1 MTSSDKAQIGM
12 LSKAPLFLEAIKF
25 HESVFALPF
34 AYMGMLLADDGFPG
48 WRVFGL
54 ITLAMVSARTVGMAS
69 NQIVDRHIDARSPRS
84 STRHLPSRRLN
95 VGEMGALTIVSLGV
109 LVVTAAL
116 LNKLALALTPVAAA
130 YIMLYPYAKRF
141 TWTAN
146 LMLGWAL
153 AIAPSAAWIAVR
165 GNISLEPVLLS
176 LAVALW
182 AGAFDILYHT
192 QDREFHLREG
202 LNSVAARFGIV
213 VAFRI
218 SQSLDLLAFVS
229 LVALGLWMRLD
240 WPYYIGCVA
249 AGGMMGYRYY
259 LVSPTDLSNL
269 GRAFMRI
276 NGYISTMLLAGTIAA
291 IYL

>member
-1 MTSSDKAQIGM
+1 MTSSDKAQMGM
-12 LSKAPLFLEAIKF
+12 LSKVPLFLEAIKF

-34 AYMGMLLADDGFPG
+34 AYMGMLLADGGFPG

-84 STRHLPSRRLN
+84 STRHLPSRSLK
-95 VGEMGALTIVSLGV
+95 VGEMAALTIVSLGV
-109 LVVTAAL
+109 FIVTAAL
-116 LNKLALALTPVAAA
+116 LNKLTLALAPVAAA

-141 TWTAN
+141 TWTAS

-153 AIAPSAAWIAVR
+153 AIAPTAAWIAVR
-165 GNISLEPVLLS
+165 GSISLEPVLLS

-192 QDREFHLREG
+192 QDREFHIREG
-202 LNSVAARFGIV
+202 LHSVAARFGIG

-218 SQSLDLLAFVS
+218 SRSFDLLAFVS
-229 LVALGLWMRLD
+229 LVALGLWMHLD

-249 AGGMMGYRYY
+249 AGGIMGYRYY
-259 LVSPTDLSNL
+259 LVSPTNLSNL

-276 NGYISTMLLAGTIAA
+276 NGYMSTTLLAGTIAA
-291 IYL
+291 TYL